1 MPDMPISLWVAFAA
15 VFGLLVGSFLNVV
28 ILRTP
33 ARMQWDWRK
42 QAREVLELEPVDEP
56 KPPGIALESSHC
68 PQCKH
73 KLAARDNVP
82 LFGWLFLRGRCR
94 YCGTKIS
101 AQYPFVEAL
110 TGAASALIVWHF
122 GPTMAALAALLFT
135 FLLIALSGIDARTQF
150 LPDDLNYPLLWIGL
164 GLTLIPGWQP
174 LPIAPT
180 SAILGALI
188 GYLSLWSVYWLF
200 KVLTGKEGMGHG
212 DFKLLAA
219 LGAWMGP
226 VSILPIVMLS
236 SLIGALVGG
245 GLMLFRRHDRNIP
258 IPFGPY
264 IAAAGWVWFLEG
276 DKLLAAY
283 MRMSGLT

>member
-1 MPDMPISLWVAFAA
+1 MPDMPISLWVAFAT

-110 TGAASALIVWHF
+110 TGVASALIVWHF

>member
-1 MPDMPISLWVAFAA
+1 MQDMPLSLWIAFAA

-33 ARMQWDWRK
+33 ARMQWEWRQ
-42 QAREVLELEPVDEP
+42 QAREVLGLEPVDEP
-56 KPPGIALESSHC
+56 KPPGIARESSHC

-73 KLAARDNVP
+73 KLAAYDNVP

-101 AQYPFVEAL
+101 AQYPAVEL
-110 TGAASALIVWHF
+110 FTGIASALIVWHF
-122 GPTMAALAALLFT
+122 GPTAAALAALVFT
-135 FLLIALSGIDARTQF
+135 FFLIALSGIDVRTQL
-150 LPDDLNYPLLWIGL
+150 LPDELNYPLLWIGL
-164 GLTLIPGWQP
+164 GLTLIPSWQP
-174 LPIAPT
+174 LPVSPS
-180 SAILGALI
+180 SAIVGALV

-200 KVLTGKEGMGHG
+200 KLLTGKEGMGHG

-226 VSILPIVMLS
+226 VAILPVVMLS
-236 SLIGALVGG
+236 SLIGAIVGG
-245 GLMLFRRHDRNIP
+245 GLMLFRNHQRDVP

-264 IAAAGWVWFLEG
+264 IAAAGWVWFLAG
-276 DKLLAAY
+276 DRLLAAY
-283 MRMSGLT
+283 MNATGMR

>member
-110 TGAASALIVWHF
+110 TGVASALIVWHF